1 MQKFIG
7 QRLRSARRQRGMSMA
22 DLQAACAN
30 RIKTSTIS
38 RYEKGEI
45 TPSPDNWIILASALE
60 VKPGYFSKPVRVA
73 VESVEYRK
81 LARLSA
87 RRCAAIEEL
96 VKDRVERYIEV
107 EEILDIR
114 DRFENPLKGK
124 VIASLD
130 DIEDAV
136 DALLKKWELGFNP
149 LPNVLNQLEDLSIK
163 VVEVKEDQKFEGLA
177 MWVNQRI
184 PVIVVNSNFTTEKL
198 RFTALHELGHLLLN
212 LDAFEK
218 GEKACHRFAGAMLFP
233 RRRVHAEFGDLPRHK
248 IHINELEA
256 INAFYGISLQA
267 ALYRLLHLNIITE
280 DSIAYF
286 YRTWFRNNREEIGL
300 RSYPGQEKTMR
311 FRQLV
316 SRAEAMGIIDA
327 VKAADLLNQPVKDY
341 QHQASDGEAYEDPSG
356 FAEAAVQSMN
366 TYYDD
371 DSDDYTDVPLVE
383 VNPDYEGW
391 RHLQSRI

>member
-1 MQKFIG
+1 V
-7 QRLRSARRQRGMSMA
+7 
-22 DLQAACAN
+22 
-30 RIKTSTIS
+30 
-38 RYEKGEI
+38 
-45 TPSPDNWIILASALE
+45 E
-60 VKPGYFSKPVRVA
+60 V
-73 VESVEYRK
+73 ETVEYRK

-96 VKDRVERYIEV
+96 VKNKVERYLEV
-107 EEILDIR
+107 EETLDVF
-114 DRFENPLKGK
+114 DQFENPIKDMD
-124 VIASLD
+124 ISRLD

-136 DALLKKWELGFNP
+136 DILLKKWELGYNP

-163 VVEVKEDQKFEGLA
+163 VVEVDEDQNFEGLA
-177 MWVNQRI
+177 MWVNQHI

-198 RFTALHELGHLLLN
+198 RFTALHELGHILLN
-212 LDAFEK
+212 LDAFDVK
-218 GEKACHRFAGAMLFP
+218 DREKACHRFAGAMLFP
-233 RRRVHAEFGDLPRHK
+233 RSCVYTEFGGLFRTR

-256 INAFYGISLQA
+256 VNAFYGISLQA
-267 ALYRLLHLNIITE
+267 ALYRLLHLNIIQE
-280 DSIAYF
+280 DTVAYF

-300 RSYPGQEKTMR
+300 RTYSGKEQAMR

-327 VKAADLLNQPVKDY
+327 VKAADLLNLPVKEY
-341 QHQASDGEAYEDPSG
+341 QHQASDGEAYEDLSG
-356 FAEAAVQSMN
+356 FAEAAMQSMN